1 MMVLNGVFHTP
12 YWLLQSPVEDNN
24 WLKRP
29 STMAFKNLITAM
41 EKILITNSNLYTN
54 LQHSYSHIG
63 YKAGIGRDVKCLT
76 FVNFLVQLEFCFLP
90 INKICLIKDFPKR
103 ESDHSVVITSRYY
116 YLLL

>member
-41 EKILITNSNLYTN
+41 EKILITNSNLYTY

-63 YKAGIGRDVKCLT
+63 YKVGIGRDVKCLT
-76 FVNFLVQLEFCFLP
+76 FVNFWFNLNFVFCQ
-90 INKICLIKDFPKR
+90 LIKYASLRTFRKGNQTIVL
-103 ESDHSVVITSRYY
+103 S
-116 YLLL
+116 